1 PDISTS
7 SGSIVLSAPMATPR
21 TPSRFADFVSLT
33 KPRMNVLVL
42 ATTAVGYYMAIDRWT
57 SWIPLVHLLLG
68 TAMTAAAASVLNQY
82 IERNHDALMPRTR
95 NRPLPAGRIAGIE
108 ALFLGIFLAVTGT
121 LYLTLA
127 INFLTAALGLFTLL
141 SYIFLYTPLKRI
153 TSLNTV
159 VGAIPG
165 AIPAVMGFT
174 AVDGALSAQAMSL
187 FGILFLWQMP
197 HFLAI
202 AILYKN

>member
-1 PDISTS
+1 MKRAPDISTS
-7 SGSIVLSAPMATPR
+7 SGSIVLSAPIVAR
-21 TPSRFADFVSLT
+21 TPSRFADLVSLT

-57 SWIPLVHLLLG
+57 SWIPLMHLLLG

-82 IERNHDALMPRTR
+82 IERNHDRLMPRTR
-95 NRPLPAGRIAGIE
+95 NRPLPAGRILPSEAILFGLALSITGI
-108 ALFLGIFLAVTGT
+108 I
-121 LYLTLA
+121 YLA
-127 INFLTAALGLFTLL
+127 IAVNILTAALGLFTLL

-165 AIPAVMGFT
+165 AIPPVMGFT
-174 AVDGALSAQAMSL
+174 A
-187 FGILFLWQMP
+187 
-197 HFLAI
+197 
-202 AILYKN
+202 